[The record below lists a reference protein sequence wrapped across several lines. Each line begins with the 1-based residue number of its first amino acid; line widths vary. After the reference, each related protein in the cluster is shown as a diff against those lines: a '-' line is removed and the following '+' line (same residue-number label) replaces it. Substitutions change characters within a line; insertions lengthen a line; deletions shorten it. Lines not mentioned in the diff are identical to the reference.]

1 MMRLSFRRLQA
12 MSLTERSVVATMAL
26 MCLTAAIAALVYFH
40 MHEQNRL
47 EQSRRFQRVKDRVVD
62 EIQARMRLY
71 EYGLRGTR
79 GAVAAAGDGLDRAAF
94 ARYGASRNFAEEFPG
109 ARGFGFIRRVRPSQQ
124 AAFLRQLSAAIPAGE
139 AGPAI
144 QPSEHDWFVVQYIE
158 PQERNLP
165 VMGMDIST
173 DAVRRDAVVK
183 AMRSG
188 QATLSAPLTLLQ
200 DAGAPLSG
208 LLLVLPVYR
217 FGLPVTTASERE
229 AALFG
234 WVYAPLRMDEVLR
247 GLDVESEHFELRIR
261 DRAAAPGR
269 WLYSSTQD
277 LFSAPASEPVARLGL
292 FGREWDVDLQPT
304 PLFAQSLQLP
314 PPHREVLE
322 IAILGG
328 VLTALM
334 VSYVHLSDRGR
345 KQRLEQSRRAAI
357 VQGSDDAIV
366 VQTLAGV
373 VTDWNDGARR
383 LFGYE
388 VEEVLGHTALQL
400 LVPPGREGED
410 EFMLAEVAKGR
421 RVKAFETLRRHK
433 DGSFIEVSISA
444 GPILE
449 HDGTVVGLAKTLRDV
464 REARSAA
471 RRVTELNADLENQV
485 KSRTADLESAR
496 QALQTVLDAM
506 PSQIG
511 YWNTELRN
519 VVANKTYG
527 TWFNLDP
534 RQVPGMH
541 LRDLIGA
548 QLFDGSLPHLQA
560 ALRGQAQ
567 RFEETV
573 AATAGKPARHALVHY
588 LPDVQDGEVK
598 GFYAFVHDVTELTE
612 SRLQLAA
619 AQRDNAALL
628 QTLHQH
634 AIVSVADRAG
644 RIIDVNEAFCSVSG
658 FERSELLGQNHRIV
672 NSGHHPQEF
681 WTEMWRTISSGQSW
695 RAEVCNRGKDGTLY
709 WVDSVIAPFLDAQH
723 RVEKYVSIRTDIT
736 DRKHTEM
743 ELQRTLSLLRTA
755 MHEAEQANDS
765 KSRFLA
771 NMSHEIRTPMNAV
784 IGLSHLLEKTSLDAD
799 QRGMLKRVLVAGK
812 ALLSLINDVL
822 DFSKIEAGE
831 MSLERMPVDI
841 NEIARDVSALI
852 ELSACDKGVS
862 YVLTEDP
869 SGPHL
874 LEGDRT
880 RLHQVLLNL
889 LSNAVKFTD
898 TGEVRLTLR
907 HTPVSVD
914 FMDVTMEVHDT
925 GIGINEAAKARLFS
939 PFVQA
944 DASTTRRYG
953 GTGLGLSIVKQLVE
967 MMGGRV
973 DVDSAVG
980 RGSRFTVSLRL
991 PRLAAQP
998 VPSPWES
1005 HMPDSDRLA
1014 GTRLLVVDDN
1024 EVNREVAARVLRS
1037 EGAEIE
1043 VASDGRR
1050 ALDILTA
1057 RSQDFHAVLMDVN
1070 MPVLDGLDATRQI
1083 RGPLGLGEL
1092 PVIGLTAGVSSS
1104 ERSRALAA
1112 GMNAII
1118 GKPFDPDTLVR
1129 NIQRLL
1135 LAADSCGSSASA
1147 PLPVVAQPRSHPASP
1162 SSNELAVWPRW
1173 PGISAERSFRQL
1185 KGEASLLH
1193 QLVRGIR
1200 RAVDA
1205 LDSDTTLAQDARGRV
1220 LHDIKSMAGTI
1231 AADALGTL
1239 AAAAESKQREGR
1251 WHTAAHDLAE
1261 MRRLIAE
1268 WPQVPLAQTVAAISD
1283 ETMAADRSPAGWA
1296 PPAALGPPV
1305 DAAALRE
1312 WQALLRSHD
1321 FRAMA
1326 LFAELKD
1333 SLIGWLGADAVW
1345 MLTEQLNELSFDA
1358 VADWVGEVHHH
1369 ASAAEHGKPLSSS
1382 IAGSERPNHC
1392 CR

>member
-1 MMRLSFRRLQA
+1 MSGHGIGAAPDGVERRRWARLSARRATALICGSLLLLLCLTSIGSAWMLRQHEIA
-12 MSLTERSVVATMAL
+12 GWRSDLENLTLVLAENTAQTMAASFQLLDSLT
-26 MCLTAAIAALVYFH
+26 ALV
-40 MHEQNRL
+40 E
-47 EQSRRFQRVKDRVVD
+47 SVP
-62 EIQARMRLY
+62 
-71 EYGLRGTR
+71 
-79 GAVAAAGDGLDRAAF
+79 AGDRAALGGE
-94 ARYGASRNFAEEFPG
+94 AVQRAMRDQISSLPQIGVASLLAANGDLINFTRSYPAPPINLADRDYFEHHRKHPG
-109 ARGFGFIRRVRPSQQ
+109 AAPFLSAPVRNKGNGRWTFYVSRRLDDNAGRFAGVLLVGVSCDFFADFFHNVNLGEQASISLYRDDFTLLTRWPLSDKLIGQQIRSGTTYQVISEGKQHDVVLTDGPRAASGWQRVARMGAVRRVRDYPLIINATITEDMLLRGWWGNVRLLCAVALISMG
-124 AAFLRQLSAAIPAGE
+124 AVLVAFRL
-139 AGPAI
+139 
-144 QPSEHDWFVVQYIE
+144 
-158 PQERNLP
+158 
-165 VMGMDIST
+165 M
-173 DAVRRDAVVK
+173 AVLIKRRERDA
-183 AMRSG
+183 
-188 QATLSAPLTLLQ
+188 
-200 DAGAPLSG
+200 
-208 LLLVLPVYR
+208 
-217 FGLPVTTASERE
+217 E
-229 AALFG
+229 AAL
-234 WVYAPLRMDEVLR
+234 
-247 GLDVESEHFELRIR
+247 ELKA
-261 DRAAAPGR
+261 RADA
-269 WLYSSTQD
+269 
-277 LFSAPASEPVARLGL
+277 ASEA
-292 FGREWDVDLQPT
+292 
-304 PLFAQSLQLP
+304 
-314 PPHREVLE
+314 
-322 IAILGG
+322 
-328 VLTALM
+328 
-334 VSYVHLSDRGR
+334 
-345 KQRLEQSRRAAI
+345 
-357 VQGSDDAIV
+357 
-366 VQTLAGV
+366 
-373 VTDWNDGARR
+373 
-383 LFGYE
+383 
-388 VEEVLGHTALQL
+388 
-400 LVPPGREGED
+400 
-410 EFMLAEVAKGR
+410 
-421 RVKAFETLRRHK
+421 
-433 DGSFIEVSISA
+433 
-444 GPILE
+444 
-449 HDGTVVGLAKTLRDV
+449 
-464 REARSAA
+464 
-471 RRVTELNADLENQV
+471 
-485 KSRTADLESAR
+485 
-496 QALQTVLDAM
+496 
-506 PSQIG
+506 
-511 YWNTELRN
+511 
-519 VVANKTYG
+519 
-527 TWFNLDP
+527 
-534 RQVPGMH
+534 
-541 LRDLIGA
+541 
-548 QLFDGSLPHLQA
+548 
-560 ALRGQAQ
+560 
-567 RFEETV
+567 
-573 AATAGKPARHALVHY
+573 
-588 LPDVQDGEVK
+588 
-598 GFYAFVHDVTELTE
+598 
-612 SRLQLAA
+612 
-619 AQRDNAALL
+619 
-628 QTLHQH
+628 
-634 AIVSVADRAG
+634 
-644 RIIDVNEAFCSVSG
+644 
-658 FERSELLGQNHRIV
+658 
-672 NSGHHPQEF
+672 
-681 WTEMWRTISSGQSW
+681 
-695 RAEVCNRGKDGTLY
+695 
-709 WVDSVIAPFLDAQH
+709 
-723 RVEKYVSIRTDIT
+723 
-736 DRKHTEM
+736 
-743 ELQRTLSLLRTA
+743 
-755 MHEAEQANDS
+755 

-771 NMSHEIRTPMNAV
+771 MMSHEIRTPMNAV

-852 ELSACDKGVS
+852 ELSARDKGVS

-1005 HMPDSDRLA
+1005 HMPDSHRLA

-1092 PVIGLTAGVSSS
+1092 PVIGLTAGVSPS

-1268 WPQVPLAQTVAAISD
+1268 WPQVPLAQPVAAISD
-1283 ETMAADRSPAGWA
+1283 ETTAADRSPAGWA

-1382 IAGSERPNHC
+1382 IAGSDRPNHC